1 VDVVRTYYGAVLSA
15 ERVATLEVT
24 LEAAHGHVRQAE
36 AMVEQGIV
44 TLSDALLARVRSGQV
59 ETQLI
64 EARGDASLVK
74 QQLALML
81 GAPDDT
87 AFSLPS
93 SLPSSDRVRALD
105 GVTAAPDAGMVGQ
118 ERADV
123 RAAAA
128 GHAAARADV
137 RRAQSSWLPR
147 VNGMAR
153 YDWNSP
159 DVPFGG
165 PDSWSVGVVASW
177 TPFAGASQLS
187 DLRAAQGREQVAR
200 AQADAARAQAELD
213 AAAMENAWRVALER
227 LRIADDAVEQSAE
240 AHRIV
245 TRKYEGGLAD
255 VVELLGA
262 SATET
267 EARLRQSHARWDAI
281 VRAAELLQSA
291 GRNPALLG
299 GWALD
304 F

>member
-1 VDVVRTYYGAVLSA
+1 
-15 ERVATLEVT
+15 
-24 LEAAHGHVRQAE
+24 
-36 AMVEQGIV
+36 
-44 TLSDALLARVRSGQV
+44 
-59 ETQLI
+59 
-64 EARGDASLVK
+64 
-74 QQLALML
+74 
-81 GAPDDT
+81 
-87 AFSLPS
+87 
-93 SLPSSDRVRALD
+93 
-105 GVTAAPDAGMVGQ
+105 
-118 ERADV
+118 
-123 RAAAA
+123 
-128 GHAAARADV
+128 
-137 RRAQSSWLPR
+137 
-147 VNGMAR
+147 
-153 YDWNSP
+153 
-159 DVPFGG
+159 
-165 PDSWSVGVVASW
+165 VVASW

-187 DLRAAQGREQVAR
+187 DLRATQGREQVAS